1 MWRNAK
7 ILVKIG
13 LDADFLGKVK
23 DVRHL
28 ERLEDG
34 SESDVDVVRG
44 HVLRLEYVGPGLRTA
59 YMEG

>member
-1 MWRNAK
+1 MY
-7 ILVKIG
+7 
-13 LDADFLGKVK
+13 LDATFLGKVK